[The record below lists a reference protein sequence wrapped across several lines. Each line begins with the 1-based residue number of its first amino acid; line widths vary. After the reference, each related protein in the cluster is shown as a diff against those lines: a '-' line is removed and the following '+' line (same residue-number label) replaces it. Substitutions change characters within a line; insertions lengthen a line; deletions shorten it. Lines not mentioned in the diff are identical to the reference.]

1 MLLNIEQMLSY
12 LPDQQRQDIMLLIK
26 EYPSLFADTPSQ
38 TTAIVHDIEIEG
50 SAPIRQHPY
59 RVNPVKREIMK
70 EEVKYLLD
78 QLQPMELTLYSC
90 TYS

>member
-38 TTAIVHDIEIEG
+38 TTAIVHD
-50 SAPIRQHPY
+50 
-59 RVNPVKREIMK
+59 MK
-70 EEVKYLLD
+70 LRD
-78 QLQPMELTLYSC
+78 QLPYVNIPIV
-90 TYS
+90 

>member
-26 EYPSLFADTPSQ
+26 EYPSLFAD
-38 TTAIVHDIEIEG
+38 IEE
-50 SAPIRQHPY
+50 SAPIRQHPI
-59 RVNPVKREIMK
+59 KIMK

-78 QLQPMELTLYSC
+78 QGACCSQLQPMELTLYSC
-90 TYS
+90 T